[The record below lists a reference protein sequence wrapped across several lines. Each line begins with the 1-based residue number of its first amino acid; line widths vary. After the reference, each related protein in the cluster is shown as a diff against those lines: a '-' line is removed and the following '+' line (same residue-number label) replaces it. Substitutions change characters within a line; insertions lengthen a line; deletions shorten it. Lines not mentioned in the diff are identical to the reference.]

1 MALDIEECLKVVLSE
16 STGMNDLIGQRFYPV
31 NLPESPSYPALTY
44 TTISGD
50 EHHRFD
56 VGFPRYQFSCW
67 ANKYSEA
74 KAIANEVKRMFQRRN
89 EPIGGTSGCRIIQ
102 GVFEGEVDLW
112 DFNISK
118 YHIPVDFKIIYFI
131 ST

>member
-16 STGMNDLIGQRFYPV
+16 STGLNDLIEQRFTPV
-31 NLPESPSYPALTY
+31 NLPQSPIYPALTY

-50 EHHRFD
+50 EHHNIPI
-56 VGFPRYQFSCW
+56 GFPTYQFSCW
-67 ANKYSEA
+67 ADKYSEA
-74 KAIANEVKRMFQRRN
+74 KAIAKEIKRMFIRRN
-89 EPIGGTSGCRIIQ
+89 EPIGGSSGCRIIQ
-102 GVFEGEVDLW
+102 GVFQGEIDLW

-118 YHIPVDFKIIYFI
+118 FHRPVDIQIIYVI